1 MLKSTGNILRKFQI
15 DERAISSLEI
25 RVVFAVIA
33 VAVIW
38 SAISLGAL

>member
-1 MLKSTGNILRKFQI
+1 MLKSTASILRKFQI
-15 DERAISSLEI
+15 DERGISSLEV